1 MGVTAGHVI
10 DGYQKTTATMK
21 GPLTLTS
28 NGNAIHLDIES
39 RMTDSHPGID
49 IATFTVTEDEVRRL
63 GHLVLTGGQKT

>member
-28 NGNAIHLDIES
+28 NGNAIHLDIDS
-39 RMTDSHPGID
+39 RMIDSPF
-49 IATFTVTEDEVRRL
+49 APSPT
-63 GHLVLTGGQKT
+63 